1 MNAGSKT
8 LVLRL
13 NNLNSKVFKEHIRPQ
28 LLSDVIRDL
37 EFAEIQSTVTC
48 MNEHILHHRSS
59 VALLQQ

>member
-48 MNEHILHHRSS
+48 MNEHILHH
-59 VALLQQ
+59 